1 MRRMAVGLPGPRLR
15 VPRRTDGRTRGRR
28 GEAKRKARLAA
39 LRPAQICSCS
49 VVRAELAS
57 GARKSLQVEE
67 NLDGIDK
74 LPEPFES
81 VPFDDRAALESAGMP
96 VGANDLLIASI
107 ALAGDFVLVTREMRE
122 FRRVAGLR
130 PEEW

>member
-1 MRRMAVGLPGPRLR
+1 
-15 VPRRTDGRTRGRR
+15 
-28 GEAKRKARLAA
+28 
-39 LRPAQICSCS
+39 
-49 VVRAELAS
+49 
-57 GARKSLQVEE
+57 VEE